1 MNSENKDILLVDDD
15 PYMLEALKRCLRRD
29 FKIHTA
35 VDPSEALNTM
45 FKGTRYAVVVADIHM
60 PKLNGIEFL
69 TRVAELC
76 PTTVRIAMTG
86 MIQLETRRAALERAR
101 VFKFLTKPCC
111 THLIIDA
118 LYEGLERYRKNCVE
132 SERASHEE
140 IGSTASN
147 GPYDGGS
154 KAPIEVSATSAP
166 PSDPPFPDHAIPRYL
181 VRRA

>member
-1 MNSENKDILLVDDD
+1 MNSENKEILLVDDD

-29 FKIHTA
+29 FRIHTA
-35 VDPSEALNTM
+35 LDPNEALNTM
-45 FKGTRYAVVVADIHM
+45 LSGRRYAVVLADIHM
-60 PKLNGIEFL
+60 PKMSGIEFL

-76 PTTVRIAMTG
+76 PMTVRIAMTG
-86 MIQLETRRAALERAR
+86 MIQLETRRAALERAK

-111 THLIIDA
+111 THLVIDA
-118 LYEGLERYRKNCVE
+118 LYEGLELYRSNCIE
-132 SERASHEE
+132 RERAGLEE

-147 GPYDGGS
+147 APYDGGS
-154 KAPIEVSATSAP
+154 KAPVAVSATSAP